1 MTTVWKVPV
10 HTESYNTKSKHVNAD
25 PRFCPLGGS
34 IPCSLYD
41 TFTPLL
47 FSVAAE
53 WIHGDRKN
61 QIVVCLCVC
70 ENEEKTPAIQMSL
83 ICYKAHR
90 ANHSLLLQLS
100 LTPASSEQAQ
110 HFRSDVCE

>member
-1 MTTVWKVPV
+1 MNTV

-61 QIVVCLCVC
+61 QIVVCLVSCVQ
-70 ENEEKTPAIQMSL
+70 EWRKDTGQTNVS
-83 ICYKAHR
+83 
-90 ANHSLLLQLS
+90 NLLQGTQS
-100 LTPASSEQAQ
+100 KS
-110 HFRSDVCE
+110 